1 MLSMIADIIHRLRG
15 SGLRGHALRQ
25 QAMESL
31 SHLPGYDWCGV
42 YGLEGGNLKLGAFVG
57 APTDHTVIPVG
68 VGICGTAIAENRNL
82 VIPDVREVQNYLA
95 CSLETRAEIVVLI
108 RRQGEIIGQIDIDS
122 HTAGA
127 FSASDE
133 SALAALAELLA
144 ERWD

>member
-1 MLSMIADIIHRLRG
+1 MLPMIADIIHRLRG

-25 QAMESL
+25 QAMEGL
-31 SHLPGYDWCGV
+31 SHVPGYDWCGIYV
-42 YGLEGGNLKLGAFVG
+42 LEGDNLRLGAFVG
-57 APTDHTVIPVG
+57 SPTDHTEIPVG

-122 HTAGA
+122 HTTGA
-127 FSASDE
+127 FGASDE
-133 SALAALAELLA
+133 SALAALADLLA
-144 ERWD
+144 DHWD